1 MKNLILTTILLL
13 VVNLNYGQ
21 SLKEGNLLGLH
32 VMEITLDPDVTM
44 NQFQDFLINK
54 WIPAFEKNFQGGK
67 VLVLKGVRGENKDDF
82 ATLNYFKSEKDRN
95 KYWNDDGSPTES
107 GESAMGK
114 MDALLTE
121 MQKLG
126 SWTSTYT
133 DWVVQ

>member
-1 MKNLILTTILLL
+1 MKKLILTTTLLL
-13 VVNLNYGQ
+13 AVNFTFGQ

-32 VMEITLDPDVTM
+32 VMAITLDPDATM
-44 NQFQDFLINK
+44 NQFQDFLVNK
-54 WIPAFEKNFQGGK
+54 WIPEFEKNFKGGK
-67 VLVLKGVRGENKDDF
+67 VLLLKGVRGENKGDF

-95 KYWNDDGSPTES
+95 KYWKEDGSPTEL
-107 GESAMGK
+107 GTSAIEN

-126 SWTSTYT
+126 SWTSTWT